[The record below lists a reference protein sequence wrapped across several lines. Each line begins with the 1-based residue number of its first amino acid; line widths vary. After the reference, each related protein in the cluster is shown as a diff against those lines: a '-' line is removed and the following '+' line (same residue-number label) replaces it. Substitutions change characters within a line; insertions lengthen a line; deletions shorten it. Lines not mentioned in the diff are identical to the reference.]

1 VVIHDNSA
9 ALRTCRVVSQGVAA
23 DPGWLNRVSR
33 LVAGSIIS
41 CSFLVERVNDEAV
54 DTGRGREVADA
65 APVAHHRYG
74 NAHVVISDDVG

>member
-1 VVIHDNSA
+1 
-9 ALRTCRVVSQGVAA
+9 
-23 DPGWLNRVSR
+23 
-33 LVAGSIIS
+33 VAGSIIS

-74 NAHVVISDDVG
+74 NAYVVISDDVG